1 MARKCSYSKRDLQ
14 IACSKT
20 KIKIQNDIE
29 LKKIT
34 KLMATKS
41 YIYSEVGKRLKLKDT
56 SAFYKKNYQYYE
68 YLNTWFEGLS
78 KDIKEY
84 LDNNKDTTTNI
95 VNIST
100 SDNNA
105 NADATITSNDEFENL
120 RLQLRE
126 KDLLIK
132 HLNSVIT
139 ELRMEN
145 ESLRLQRIRRLHHLD
160 TNKGSDILDESMSS
174 EDVKSLYNLINKLY
188 DATFNN

>member
-105 NADATITSNDEFENL
+105 NITNNDESENL